1 MRKDDCR
8 ASGARHLMWLA
19 VLAMIVAAGVAGE
32 AWAGL
37 RAVKAGESPQ
47 LDPGEGL
54 LLVGIDSSYDL
65 DSIWIR
71 PDGRL
76 AGSTTLRGI
85 KSGRTARLFVAGAGH
100 YRWADLKVFGR
111 AAYRLDDDDEYRF
124 EVRPGVVNYAGELVF
139 RPLTLRSARIQLT
152 NRGLQAIDW
161 LQEHNPEVWERR
173 EFVYSGHYPD
183 PFPAFYRGVGG
194 TRAGSVPPLSEPA
207 DLPIPDLPI
216 PIRELWRPGMIDSV
230 ALNNGGDLL
239 ALSLREPDDGKW
251 AVDLFDLR
259 RQTRTRI
266 ATSPVSF
273 DSVQWAGPREL
284 LVGSGMDSDR
294 QLVLIVRI
302 GGPDSR
308 EPFELLRVRTRG
320 HVVDALPENP
330 DAILFAST
338 GRHGGLKV
346 HRVDISSQQAL
357 DRFSASPSTRINRSV
372 DDAVGWYADGR
383 GRLRVAVARRE
394 EALVI
399 LHGDEGGYREVLHLE
414 ADSGFQPLAL
424 SRDGDVLYALSDD
437 DRAQRDLVA
446 FDLALGRTTGT
457 LFSKPGVDMTGVLLD
472 RDRRPIGASYYQG
485 GQLVNEYFERP
496 GNDLAGLL
504 AQAFP
509 DRTVAIPAR
518 SAEGR
523 DLVLWVDGSDRPP
536 QLYHLDV
543 ASRHAVLLEESRP
556 WLASGKFVPSRAV
569 RVPRAGGVDIEAF
582 LTLPP
587 GRGRPPMVVLPHG
600 GPIEVSD
607 KRHFDPGVQFLA
619 ALGYAVLQ
627 VNYRGS
633 DGYGKAFRD
642 AGKRGFGTLIEDDID
657 AAIAHVLAAH
667 PIDRERICLLGTSYG
682 GYSTL
687 MSLARWPGRF
697 RCAVSIAGP
706 SDLMLQFTASDTGR
720 LERGRRTLEEVIGDP
735 ATEAERLVETSPVYR
750 YRGIQQPVMLVHGRE
765 DRRVDDEHT
774 RRMSRMLQLDGR
786 PPVVLE
792 LDDEGHGIHDGENIE
807 RVWTAVAAFL
817 RQHLSPVGDA
827 AGGASTAA
835 ERGP

>member
-1 MRKDDCR
+1 MGKDECR
-8 ASGARHLMWLA
+8 ASGARRAMWLA
-19 VLAMIVAAGVAGE
+19 VLAMIVAAGLAGE

-37 RAVKAGESPQ
+37 RAVKAGDSPQ
-47 LDPGEGL
+47 LGPEEGL
-54 LLVGIDSSYDL
+54 LLVGIDSSHDL

-85 KSGRTARLFVAGAGH
+85 KSGRTSRLFVADAGH
-100 YRWADLKVFGR
+100 YRWADLKVFDR

-139 RPLTLRSARIQLT
+139 RPITLRSARIQLT

-161 LQEHNPEVWERR
+161 LQEHHPAVWERR
-173 EFVYSGHYPD
+173 EFMYSGHYPD
-183 PFPAFYRGVGG
+183 PFPAFYRGIGG
-194 TRAGSVPPLSEPA
+194 TRADNAPALSEPVEQ
-207 DLPIPDLPI
+207 PTPDLPI

-230 ALNNGGDLL
+230 ALNAGGELL
-239 ALSLREPDDGKW
+239 AVSLRDPDGGKW

-259 RQTRTRI
+259 TQTRTRI

-302 GGPDSR
+302 GEPDAEDR
-308 EPFELLRVRTRG
+308 FELLRVRTRG
-320 HVVDALPENP
+320 HIVDALPADPN
-330 DAILFAST
+330 AILFAST

-372 DDAVGWYADGR
+372 DDALDWFADGR
-383 GRLRVAVARRE
+383 GRLRVAVALRE
-394 EALVI
+394 EALVV
-399 LHGDEGGYREVLHLE
+399 LHGDERDYREVLRLDAE
-414 ADSGFQPLAL
+414 SGFQPLAL
-424 SRDGDVLYALSDD
+424 SRDGEVLYALSDE

-446 FDLALGRTTGT
+446 FDLAVGRTTGT
-457 LFSKPGVDMTGVLLD
+457 LFSKPGVDMFGVLLD

-509 DRTVAIPAR
+509 ERTVAIPAR
-518 SAEGR
+518 SLEGK

-543 ASRHAVLLEESRP
+543 VNRHAVLLEESRP
-556 WLASGKFVPSRAV
+556 WLASGKFVPSKPV
-569 RVPRAGGVDIEAF
+569 RVPRTGGVDIEAF

-587 GRGRPPMVVLPHG
+587 GQGRRPMVVMPHG

-642 AGKRGFGTLIEDDID
+642 AGKRGLGTLIEDDID
-657 AAIAHVLAAH
+657 AAIAHVLATH
-667 PIDRERICLLGTSYG
+667 PVDSERICLVGASYG
-682 GYSTL
+682 GYSAL

-697 RCAVSIAGP
+697 SCAVSIAGP
-706 SDLMLQFTASDTGR
+706 SDLMLLFTASDSGR
-720 LERGRRTLEEVIGDP
+720 FERGRRALEEVVGDP

-750 YRGIQQPVMLVHGRE
+750 YRGIHEPVMLVHGRE

-792 LDDEGHGIHDGENIE
+792 LDDEGHGIHDLANVE
-807 RVWTAVAAFL
+807 RAWTAVAAFL
-817 RQHLSPVGDA
+817 RQHLSPAADI

-835 ERGP
+835 EQGQ